1 MSPTQSNQMDPQA
14 PGHTS
19 EEAPPRT
26 TGRWMEAPI
35 WAIGSAALVGLLYA
49 VTLAPTTAFW
59 DTSEYIATSH
69 MLGIPHPPGNP
80 LFVVLAR
87 AWDLLLTPFG
97 LPVAVRINL
106 FSAMMG
112 AAAHGLWFMVV
123 HRILGY
129 FSRDRVFRLV
139 GAATAVLVS
148 ATAFTVWSQSN
159 VNEKVYT
166 VSLFTIALLSW
177 LAFYWRE
184 NIGKGKDDN
193 LLVLILFLLALSVG
207 NHLMAFLA
215 APALAAFVLMTHPKT
230 LVNWRLYVAG
240 AVAMALGL
248 SIHLFL
254 PLRAALDPVINEA
267 DPTCSSL
274 GSALTSIV
282 TWGQAGCAELSS
294 ALARDQYDKPP
305 LIPRLAPLL
314 AQYGNYFQYFDWQWN
329 RSVAGA
335 KAVLPLARLPV
346 TLLFS
351 ALGLYGAVE
360 HLRRDR
366 ISGYYTLILFGTLS
380 VALVFYLNFK
390 YGYSL
395 SSPVADRALH
405 EVRERDYFFI
415 VSFSIWGLWVGI
427 GLAAL
432 WQALAAQ
439 LRRPLKVL
447 SPILAIAAIPLILN
461 WSWATRSYDYSARDW
476 AYNML
481 MSVEPY
487 GVLFTHGDNDTFPLW
502 YLQEAEGIRRDVT
515 VIVTSYLNTN
525 WYAKQLRQL
534 TSPCPEGVDP
544 ADTPTRNVC
553 QRPYDSAGQG
563 ALYTHDPAE
572 ADALGKVAL
581 LLDEPVETPTRSI
594 LPLSDEVI
602 DQTTGPRGYVRLRE
616 ARQFQMGSLVAT
628 LQGGQ
633 ILYPWQQFALVI
645 MSNSLGD
652 RPVYFA
658 SSGNTAS
665 DLGVRQYT
673 VRQGLAFRLMSTLPV
688 ADGNLVEMTVREV
701 RRVSGPWLDLSRT
714 RTLADEVFIHRTGL
728 PDDWTHWPDQSTVS
742 IPAYYSWLYLALA
755 EAGRLTGDADLNQT
769 ASERT
774 TAWQSFRP

>member
-1 MSPTQSNQMDPQA
+1 MQA
-14 PGHTS
+14 HV
-19 EEAPPRT
+19 
-26 TGRWMEAPI
+26 
-35 WAIGSAALVGLLYA
+35 WATIAAGLVGLLYA

-80 LFVVLAR
+80 LFVLLGR
-87 AWDLLLTPFG
+87 AWDLLLAPLG
-97 LPVAVRINL
+97 LPVAVTINL
-106 FSAMMG
+106 FSAMMS

-123 HRILGY
+123 HRILRH
-129 FSRDRVFRLV
+129 FSEDRVFPLV
-139 GAATAVLVS
+139 GAAAAVLVS
-148 ATAFTVWSQSN
+148 STAFTVWSQSN

-166 VSLFTIALLSW
+166 VSLFTIALLTW
-177 LAFYWRE
+177 LAFHWRE

-193 LLVLILFLLALSVG
+193 LLVLILFILALSVG

-215 APALAAFVLMTHPKT
+215 APALAVFVLMTHPRT

-267 DPTCSSL
+267 DPTCGSL

-282 TWGQAGCAELSS
+282 TWGQAGCADLSS
-294 ALARDQYDKPP
+294 ALAREQYDKPP
-305 LIPRLAPLL
+305 LIPRLAPLV

-329 RSVAGA
+329 RSVAG
-335 KAVLPLARLPV
+335 VQTMLPIARFPI

-351 ALGLYGAVE
+351 VLGLYGMVE
-360 HLRRDR
+360 HMRRDR
-366 ISGYYTLILFGTLS
+366 ISGYYMLTLFATLS
-380 VALVFYLNFK
+380 LALVFYLNFK

-395 SSPVADRALH
+395 AAPTSDRLLH

-415 VSFSIWGLWVGI
+415 VSFSMWGLWVGV

-432 WQALAAQ
+432 WQALAAR
-439 LRRPLKVL
+439 LRLPLKTLAPVL
-447 SPILAIAAIPLILN
+447 GLAFIPLVLN

-515 VIVTSYLNTN
+515 VIVTSYLNTH
-525 WYAKQLRQL
+525 WYAKQLQQL

-544 ADTPTRNVC
+544 TATPTRIVC
-553 QRPYDSAGQG
+553 QRPYDSTGQN
-563 ALYTHDPAE
+563 AVYTHDPSE

-581 LLDEPVETPTRSI
+581 LLDAPVRAPTRSI
-594 LPLSDEVI
+594 LSLDEETI
-602 DQTTGPRGYVRLRE
+602 DQVASPQGYVSLRE
-616 ARQFQMGSLVAT
+616 GRQIRMGSVVAN
-628 LQGGQ
+628 LAGNQV
-633 ILYPWQQFALVI
+633 LYPWHQFALSI
-645 MSNSLGD
+645 ISNSLGD

-658 SSGNTAS
+658 SSGNTPR
-665 DLGVRQYT
+665 DLGLRPYT
-673 VRQGLAFRLMSTLPV
+673 VRQGLAYRLEGGLPE
-688 ADGNLVEMTVREV
+688 ADDDIVRMTTAQIQ
-701 RRVSGPWLDLSRT
+701 RVTGQWLQLSRT

-728 PDDWTHWPDQSTVS
+728 PDDWTHWPDQSTVG
-742 IPAYYSWLYLALA
+742 ILAYYSWMYLALA
-755 EAGRLTGDADLNQT
+755 DAGQSTGDTDLYE
-769 ASERT
+769 ASTERV
-774 TAWQSFRP
+774 TAWQVF